1 MLKVK
6 VSVKNWRANDQKNT
20 GFERILM
27 YKSPSETKN
36 SCIFK
41 IKFTTMKQLNVLFF
55 LLLSA
60 LPLISLG
67 QNEGVASGK
76 QTVYVF
82 EIKGDIDP
90 RMNRRVKL
98 ALEEAS
104 QKEADMIII
113 HMDTYGGA
121 VNDADDIRTMILESP
136 VPTHVFIDK
145 DAASAGA
152 LIAIASDSIYMAP
165 GASIGAATVV
175 VGGTGEAAPDK
186 YQSYMRSIMRST
198 AEAKGRNPAIAE
210 AMVDENLVIE
220 GVTEAGSVVTFSVSE
235 AIKHGFCEAQ
245 VNSVEEI
252 IGLQGLLDYEIIHH
266 EMSTVEQVIAFF
278 LNPVVSGFLILIIF
292 AGIYFELQT
301 PGVGFPILASVIA
314 IILYFIPYYLNGLAA
329 NWEMI
334 AFGLGVILILIEI
347 FVIPGF
353 GIFGILGIILVLLGL
368 TLGMVPNEFFDFTFV
383 PTGDLFMALMTVVL
397 AAIIAVSLIF
407 ALAPKINQWQMFSRF
422 SLADTQQRE
431 AGYTASIYKETLL
444 GREGTAHTRLMPSGK
459 IVIDDE
465 IYDAYSRGEFI
476 DRGEKV
482 MVISTEGTSLRVKK
496 VV

>member
-1 MLKVK
+1 
-6 VSVKNWRANDQKNT
+6 
-20 GFERILM
+20 
-27 YKSPSETKN
+27 
-36 SCIFK
+36 
-41 IKFTTMKQLNVLFF
+41 MKQLIALLF
-55 LLLSA
+55 LSLTVWPVA
-60 LPLISLG
+60 AFG
-67 QNEGVASGK
+67 QTEGETADK
-76 QTVYVF
+76 PMVYVF

-98 ALEEAS
+98 ALEEAT
-104 QKEADMIII
+104 QKEADMIIV

-121 VNDADDIRTMILESP
+121 VNDADDIRTMILESA

-198 AEAKGRNPAIAE
+198 AEAKSRNPAIAE

-235 AIKHGFCEAQ
+235 AIEHGFCEAQ
-245 VNSVEEI
+245 VKSIEEI
-252 IGLQGLLDYEIIHH
+252 IELQGLSDYEIIRH

-278 LNPVVSGFLILIIF
+278 LNPMVSGFLILIIF

-314 IILYFIPYYLNGLAA
+314 IILYFTPYYLNGLAA

-334 AFGLGVILILIEI
+334 AFAIGVILILVEI

-353 GIFGILGIILVLLGL
+353 GIFGVLGITLVLLGL

-383 PTGDLFMALMTVVL
+383 PSGDLFMALMTVVL
-397 AAIIAVSLIF
+397 AAIVAVSLIF
-407 ALAPKINQWQMFSRF
+407 ALAPKINQWQMFNRF

-431 AGYTASIYKETLL
+431 AGYTSSMYSNALL
-444 GREGTAHTRLMPSGK
+444 GREGIAHTRLMPSGK
-459 IVIDDE
+459 ILIDEE

-476 DRGEKV
+476 DRGERV
-482 MVISTEGTSLRVKK
+482 SVISTEGTSLRVKK